1 MSYARIAIIAVLCV
15 PALSAQTSP
24 GNPEAVHLLQANC
37 SPCHGGRTRSG
48 GLSLDSREDLLAG
61 SNRGPAVKAGAPAES
76 LLLQAIE
83 QKGDLKMPPGRRL
96 TDEQIATIRTWIEQ
110 GMVWPEPV
118 KDQTQKKKGADHWSF
133 QPPRAVSP
141 PEVKTAGWDANP
153 IDRFVAAKL
162 EKENVRPSPEADRD
176 TLLRRVSLDLTGLPP
191 SPREIEAF
199 RADTAPAA
207 YEKVVNRLLASP
219 HYGERWGRH
228 WLDLARYAD
237 SDGYTLDEPR
247 PIWRYRDWV
256 VQALNRDQ
264 PFDQFVIEQIA
275 GDLLPNPT
283 IDQLIATGFHRNTP
297 INVEG
302 GIDFEQYRNEAVADR
317 VATTGAALLG
327 LTLGCARCHDHK
339 YDPISQREFYQ
350 IFAYFNSTDEITT
363 EAERSDFRRPVLEVP
378 TPEEEKALA
387 DYRKNFAAQNAEFVN
402 YVRTLAAKPV
412 VDGDPPKHRDARLL
426 ELQDKMRT
434 LRRQRPFVTST
445 LIMRELP
452 QPRES
457 YIHLGGDF
465 TRKGATVQP
474 AAPAAIAPKLTGGNR
489 LDFARWLVDRN
500 NPLTARVTVNR
511 VWQAYFGKGLVET
524 EDDFGA
530 MGSRPTH
537 PELLDWLAVRF
548 MEGGWSLKK
557 IHRLIVTSAVYR
569 QSSRVRPDL
578 EERDPGNT
586 LLARQ
591 SRFRAEAEIIRDA
604 ALAASGL
611 LNPALGG
618 PGVYPPIASGGM
630 QGTQVQKAWPTAFG
644 PDRYRRG
651 LYTFRF
657 RSPLHPALG
666 LFDTPDAAAACTR
679 RVRSDSPLQALTL
692 LNDTAF
698 VEAARAFAGR
708 ILHEGG
714 ATDPSRIEF
723 GFLAALGRKP
733 SVAEADRLARFLAL
747 QRDEFQTD
755 PQSAV
760 LMIGGGGDPRA
771 IREAEEAAGGQA
783 AGTQSAEGRAAA
795 ERSVARGKIEVAA
808 AKADAEK
815 RAAEIAAM
823 DRKQAGELA
832 AWTALSRVL
841 FNLDDFINRN

>member
-1 MSYARIAIIAVLCV
+1 VESRAEI
-15 PALSAQTSP
+15 
-24 GNPEAVHLLQANC
+24 LQ
-37 SPCHGGRTRSG
+37 GG
-48 GLSLDSREDLLAG
+48 
-61 SNRGPAVKAGAPAES
+61 NRGPAVKPGAPAES
-76 LLLQAIE
+76 LLVQAIE

-96 TDEQIATIRTWIEQ
+96 TDGQISIIRAWIEQ
-110 GMVWPEPV
+110 GMIWP
-118 KDQTQKKKGADHWSF
+118 DQPSTQKKKAADHWAF
-133 QPPRAVSP
+133 QPPKAVP
-141 PEVKTAGWDANP
+141 PPAVKIAAWANNP
-153 IDRFVAAKL
+153 IDRFVMAKL
-162 EKENVRPSPEADRD
+162 EKEGISPSPEADRD

-191 SPREIEAF
+191 SPRELEEF
-199 RADTAPAA
+199 RADKAPDA
-207 YEKVVNRLLASP
+207 YAKVVDRLLASP
-219 HYGERWGRH
+219 HYGERWSRH

-247 PIWRYRDWV
+247 PIWKYRDWV
-256 VQALNRDQ
+256 IQALNSDM

-297 INVEG
+297 SNVEG

-317 VATTGAALLG
+317 VATTGSALLG

-350 IFAYFNSTDEITT
+350 IFAYFNNTDEITKET
-363 EAERSDFRRPVLEVP
+363 ERAEFRRPVLELP
-378 TPEEEKALA
+378 TAQEEAAVA
-387 DYRKNFAAQNAEFVN
+387 DYRKELAALDAEFVN
-402 YVRTLAAKPV
+402 YVRTLAAKPQ
-412 VDGDPPKHRDARLL
+412 VDGDPPRHRDPGLLRVQARW
-426 ELQDKMRT
+426 RT
-434 LRRQRPFVTST
+434 LLRRRPFVTST

-452 QPRES
+452 QPREA

-465 TRKGATVQP
+465 TRKGVTVLP
-474 AAPAAIAPKLTGGNR
+474 AAPASIAPKLEGGNR
-489 LDFARWLVDRN
+489 LDFARWLVDRR

-511 VWQAYFGKGLVET
+511 MWQAYFGKGLVET

-530 MGSRPTH
+530 MGSPPSH
-537 PELLDWLAVRF
+537 PELLDWLAVQF
-548 MEGGWSLKK
+548 MEGGWSQKA
-557 IHRLIVTSAVYR
+557 IHRLIVTSAAYR
-569 QSSRVRPDL
+569 QSSRERPDL
-578 EERDPGNT
+578 EERDPGNS

-591 SRFRAEAEIIRDA
+591 SRFRVEAEIIRDA
-604 ALAASGL
+604 SLAASGL

-618 PGVYPPIASGGM
+618 PSVYPPIASGGM

-666 LFDTPDAAAACTR
+666 LFDAPDAASACTR

-698 VEAARAFAGR
+698 VEAARALAKR
-708 ILHEGG
+708 ILQEGG
-714 ATDPSRIEF
+714 TADRSRIEY
-723 GFLAALGRKP
+723 GFEAAVGRRP
-733 SVAEADRLARFLAL
+733 SAAESDRLVQFLSS

-755 PQSAV
+755 TQSAV
-760 LMIGGGGDPRA
+760 LMLGGGGDPRA
-771 IREAEEAAGGQA
+771 IREAEVAAGGQA
-783 AGTQSAEGRAAA
+783 AGTQSEEGRAAA
-795 ERSVARGKIEVAA
+795 ERSIARGKVEVAA
-808 AKADAEK
+808 AKADAQK

-823 DRKQAGELA
+823 DRKQVSELA